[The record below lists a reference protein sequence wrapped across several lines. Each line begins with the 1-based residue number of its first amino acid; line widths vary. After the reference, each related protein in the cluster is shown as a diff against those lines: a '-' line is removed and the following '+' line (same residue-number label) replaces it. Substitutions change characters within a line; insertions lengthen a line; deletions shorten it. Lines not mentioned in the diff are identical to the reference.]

1 MKRHAALLP
10 LLLMVALLCGCT
22 VSLHGR
28 ETVDGNTVTR
38 TTGTQIQGAARVGNG
53 QLSTSFGSK
62 PPAGAQ
68 GAQVTLSKG
77 ASAVLLVGLAISG
90 TAEWIGERLR
100 TAMTRNNVQS
110 AGPISHTCSC
120 YGWTPGNSAAADMQ

>member
-1 MKRHAALLP
+1 MKRHAALL
-10 LLLMVALLCGCT
+10 LMVAMLCGCT

-28 ETVDGNTVTR
+28 ETVEGNAVTR
-38 TTGTQIQGAARVGNG
+38 TTGTQVQGAARVGNG

-100 TAMTRNNVQS
+100 PAVIRKTAQP

-120 YGWTPGNSAAADMQ
+120 YGWTLGNDAAPDMQ